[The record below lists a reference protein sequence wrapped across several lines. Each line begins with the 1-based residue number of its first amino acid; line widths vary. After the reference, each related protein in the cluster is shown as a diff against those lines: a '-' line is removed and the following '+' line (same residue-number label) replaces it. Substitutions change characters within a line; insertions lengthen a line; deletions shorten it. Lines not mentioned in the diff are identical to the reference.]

1 MVHERTCATAL
12 MTARALLAFPN
23 VARADIAPEP
33 TPLQHASG
41 AGPIIVLVVVAA
53 VVAAILIVRHRK

>member
-12 MTARALLAFPN
+12 MTALAFPN
-23 VARADIAPEP
+23 VAQADVAPEP
-33 TPLQHASG
+33 APLQHASG